1 LTGTPFDDST
11 GTSPPDEDTSLLTA
25 AIAVRYAQIAKELSD
40 TIHVAAKSVLKIPSL
55 DLDAVRD
62 EQAAHPATAPI
73 VEFLQSPDPH
83 LSTAWLAAS
92 PEDRATLEK
101 HAKSLFISK
110 DTGLLMERASTS
122 TQRDRLLLPPSFH
135 KVVSELY
142 HDHNGHLGLTKTFA
156 HIERRFSWG
165 GSSSAMRSTVA
176 KHINNCEPCRRSK
189 IPSHRAGEY
198 QVNENGNH
206 PGDIWSADVFEVGE
220 VTDAGYSHTIDFA
233 CHFSRKIVSVA
244 CQGTPDSQTIAEAIR
259 DVLIRHNGK
268 PREIRSDRG
277 SNFISQAI
285 ESLYKRLGI
294 RLNAGT
300 AYHHQIVAIV
310 ERWHRTLKQL
320 LLSQKAAGLDNN
332 WADRLP
338 LLELA
343 YNATVHSTT
352 NYSPFFL
359 DHMRE
364 AVLPTDC
371 MSRTAKE
378 LYDGDIAEWV
388 KEHLATWSVVYD
400 ATTTSLRVHSLAAKK
415 RYDLKRAVTVSFA
428 PGDRVLLIRGTYIDG
443 HHPKMS
449 LPTEGPFTVHERLP
463 RDRYVLRDLATR
475 RVHNTVHVSRM
486 LPFPSSTIDDDSRW
500 MATGADGGGL
510 WPVKRV
516 VGRHVTKHKRTG
528 VERTEYLI
536 RWVGFDKS
544 YDRWRPSSELQS
556 IQPLINAY
564 EEAFP
569 PPFSPVARTPG
580 PDDVSPPPPSDEAI
594 LRRRFRSDA
603 SSSTTSLAPADDTC
617 SPCSPVVDE
626 TAPDLSTPLEHTV
639 PSPAVPT
646 TQPPPASTLSSP
658 PSRPPP
664 RDRTQPP
671 PLPPQ
676 SPPPPI
682 MPPASHYDTSDRFP
696 VGSRVRVYYDLLK
709 RSWPGTVVK
718 SRVTRPRTAGVHADR
733 RITVAYDDPAYQG
746 EAFEHDLGTS
756 SITLLQLPLAPAS
769 PTIAARRSRR
779 LQAAACAAL
788 GSPEAYCTHAIASR
802 IDDSSWCNLSWL
814 FTP

>member
-1 LTGTPFDDST
+1 
-11 GTSPPDEDTSLLTA
+11 
-25 AIAVRYAQIAKELSD
+25 
-40 TIHVAAKSVLKIPSL
+40 
-55 DLDAVRD
+55 
-62 EQAAHPATAPI
+62 
-73 VEFLQSPDPH
+73 
-83 LSTAWLAAS
+83 
-92 PEDRATLEK
+92 
-101 HAKSLFISK
+101 
-110 DTGLLMERASTS
+110 
-122 TQRDRLLLPPSFH
+122 
-135 KVVSELY
+135 
-142 HDHNGHLGLTKTFA
+142 
-156 HIERRFSWG
+156 
-165 GSSSAMRSTVA
+165 
-176 KHINNCEPCRRSK
+176 
-189 IPSHRAGEY
+189 
-198 QVNENGNH
+198 
-206 PGDIWSADVFEVGE
+206 
-220 VTDAGYSHTIDFA
+220 
-233 CHFSRKIVSVA
+233 
-244 CQGTPDSQTIAEAIR
+244 
-259 DVLIRHNGK
+259 
-268 PREIRSDRG
+268 
-277 SNFISQAI
+277 
-285 ESLYKRLGI
+285 
-294 RLNAGT
+294 
-300 AYHHQIVAIV
+300 
-310 ERWHRTLKQL
+310 
-320 LLSQKAAGLDNN
+320 
-332 WADRLP
+332 
-338 LLELA
+338 
-343 YNATVHSTT
+343 
-352 NYSPFFL
+352 
-359 DHMRE
+359 
-364 AVLPTDC
+364 
-371 MSRTAKE
+371 
-378 LYDGDIAEWV
+378 
-388 KEHLATWSVVYD
+388 
-400 ATTTSLRVHSLAAKK
+400 
-415 RYDLKRAVTVSFA
+415 
-428 PGDRVLLIRGTYIDG
+428 
-443 HHPKMS
+443 
-449 LPTEGPFTVHERLP
+449 
-463 RDRYVLRDLATR
+463 
-475 RVHNTVHVSRM
+475 M

-580 PDDVSPPPPSDEAI
+580 PDDVPPPPPSDEAI

-603 SSSTTSLAPADDTC
+603 SPSTTSLAPTDDTC

-646 TQPPPASTLSSP
+646 AQPPPASILPSP

-746 EAFEHDLGTS
+746 ETFEHDLGTS